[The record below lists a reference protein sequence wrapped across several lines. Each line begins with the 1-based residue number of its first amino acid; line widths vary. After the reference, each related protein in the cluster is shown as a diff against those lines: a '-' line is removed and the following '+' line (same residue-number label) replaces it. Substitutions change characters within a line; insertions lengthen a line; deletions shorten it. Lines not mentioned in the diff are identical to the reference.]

1 MKITLTP
8 QESEEYFYNALC
20 NGLGYVEGYGLGL
33 DYKNQ
38 DYNAAK
44 DKLTNPCYED
54 VLMQMLRDGNEL
66 TLIDH
71 EGEGDMTRSITIE
84 DVHEQ
89 VQNTPLHHL
98 TNMIEENDDAETADV
113 IIQTVF
119 YNEIV
124 FGQDYKTNIY
134 IFKTKL

>member
-20 NGLGYVEGYGLGL
+20 NGLGYVCGYGLEL
-33 DYKNQ
+33 DYENQ

-44 DKLTNPCYED
+44 NKLTNPCYED
-54 VLMQMLRDGNEL
+54 VLMQMLRDGNKL

-113 IIQTVF
+113 ILQTVF
-119 YNEIV
+119 YKEII
-124 FGQDYKTNIY
+124 FGQDYKINIY
-134 IFKTKL
+134 IFKTKI

>member
-20 NGLGYVEGYGLGL
+20 NGLGYVCGYGLEL
-33 DYKNQ
+33 DYENQ

-44 DKLTNPCYED
+44 NKLTNPCYED
-54 VLMQMLRDGNEL
+54 VLMQMLRDGNKL

-113 IIQTVF
+113 ILQTVF
-119 YNEIV
+119 YKEII
-124 FGQDYKTNIY
+124 FG
-134 IFKTKL
+134 

>member
-20 NGLGYVEGYGLGL
+20 NGLGYVCGYGLEL
-33 DYKNQ
+33 DYENQ

-44 DKLTNPCYED
+44 NKLTNPCYED
-54 VLMQMLRDGNEL
+54 VLMQMLRDGNKL

-71 EGEGDMTRSITIE
+71 ESEGDMTRSITIE

-98 TNMIEENDDAETADV
+98 TNMIEETDDAETADV

-119 YNEIV
+119 YNEII
-124 FGQDYKTNIY
+124 FG
-134 IFKTKL
+134 